1 MFQAT
6 DTNTDG
12 ASQVVNDLTTTATQS
27 TNAVISSFDMLR
39 LQFLEWAPRA
49 AFAVVVLV
57 VGFLVARLVRRLVI
71 TVAGRLGLHTAAES
85 SGLLES
91 MQRVGINQT
100 VHEILGTIVF
110 WLLMCVFLMASCN
123 ILGLEALTS
132 AMQGVVDYIPKLLVA
147 TIVIV
152 IGMLVA
158 SFVRG
163 IVATSADRVG
173 VAYAQQLADGCYW
186 VLAGIVF
193 FAACD
198 QLDIKFDLLKHVI
211 LIACAGLALGIGLC
225 IGLGGREV
233 MGGILAGYYVRQRLQ
248 AGDHVKVAGFEGTIR
263 EIGPVATVIETEEE
277 GMMKCHSIPNIKML
291 SEAIC

>member
-1 MFQAT
+1 
-6 DTNTDG
+6 
-12 ASQVVNDLTTTATQS
+12 
-27 TNAVISSFDMLR
+27 MLR
-39 LQFLEWAPRA
+39 LQFLEWAPKA
-49 AFAVVVLV
+49 AFAVIVLV
-57 VGFLVARLVRRLVI
+57 IGFVIARLVRRIVI
-71 TVAGRLGLHTAAES
+71 TLAAKLGLQTAADS
-85 SGLLES
+85 SGLVES
-91 MQRVGINQT
+91 MKRVGITQT
-100 VHEILGTIVF
+100 VQEILGTIVF
-110 WLLMCVFLMASCN
+110 WLLLCVFLMASCN

-147 TIVIV
+147 TIVVV

-158 SFVRG
+158 SFLRG

-198 QLDIKFDLLKHVI
+198 QLEIKFDLLKHVI

-248 AGDHVKVAGFEGTIR
+248 AGDQIKVAGFEGTIR

-277 GMMKCHSIPNIKML
+277 GMMKRHSIPNTTML